1 MTLPVRVT
9 DHFLERVAETGNV
22 SRVCAELG
30 LVRMTMYER
39 RYRDPD
45 FARLWDMALEV
56 ARGGLKERV
65 VETAC
70 AMGLGRMVPV
80 LDDDGRPVLDDDFE
94 PVMRMDTSGV
104 DARVLMKLM
113 DKTMRDE
120 ARTVDQRMLVAGR
133 VEHDHTGDVALVV
146 YSPDGEVLDLREA
159 EDAERL
165 G

>member
-1 MTLPVRVT
+1 MALPATVT
-9 DHFLERVAETGNV
+9 DAFLERVAETGNV
-22 SRVCAELG
+22 SRACVELG

-45 FARLWDMALEV
+45 FARQWDTALEV
-56 ARGGLKERV
+56 ARGELRERV

-80 LDDDGRPVLDDDFE
+80 LDDDGLPMLDDDFE
-94 PVMRMDTSGV
+94 PLMRLDTTGV

-133 VEHDHTGDVALVV
+133 VEHEHREVSVVV
-146 YSPDGEVLDLREA
+146 YSPDGQVI
-159 EDAERL
+159 DAEEL
-165 G
+165 GDDD